1 MNPKEPKTALPEARK
16 ATVAD
21 SHGLEL
27 GFCSSPPSY
36 ASCFLVRCNLHFGV
50 WGFAATKDSFS
61 VRRARFGQVHVSQ
74 QPAKAKR
81 LNTQRPINS

>member
-50 WGFAATKDSFS
+50 GA
-61 VRRARFGQVHVSQ
+61 SQ
-74 QPAKAKR
+74 PQRTVFPSEEPASAKFMS
-81 LNTQRPINS
+81 PNSLQKPSG